1 MTSNSKHGT
10 RKWIVKDTETWK
22 TKTQKDKNLVFTC
35 KQVQNADL
43 YKPAL
48 KKNNDFTQIIH
59 EIQFR
64 SSFKAVTENNGV
76 PRNTI
81 STWPLELKTE

>member
-48 KKNNDFTQIIH
+48 KKKKWLHSNN
-59 EIQFR
+59 
-64 SSFKAVTENNGV
+64 
-76 PRNTI
+76 PWNTI
-81 STWPLELKTE
+81 S